1 MGCISGKTLKYFIHE
16 FKKATNLGKLY
27 FLPKIHNRL
36 ENVPGRPII
45 SNCGVPT
52 EKATKFL
59 DFHLKSIVQNR
70 ASYIEDKNDFKN
82 KIKISIFL
90 MMLC

>member
-45 SNCGVPT
+45 SNCGAPT

-70 ASYIEDKNDFKN
+70 ASYIDGFCILMDSL
-82 KIKISIFL
+82 KIWFQVGAF
-90 MMLC
+90 